1 MQLNFTNAPQLN
13 RRRSIGWH
21 IFFFRL
27 SLLSDYGRQVVMHLI
42 SPLRNG
48 KNDVEAEI
56 YGKSKNT
63 NH

>member
-1 MQLNFTNAPQLN
+1 MESEP
-13 RRRSIGWH
+13 
-21 IFFFRL
+21 

-42 SPLRNG
+42 SPLRNW

>member
-1 MQLNFTNAPQLN
+1 MESEP
-13 RRRSIGWH
+13 
-21 IFFFRL
+21 